1 MEASIRR
8 REEDLQQTVADPNE
22 ITEHRDTDFHQTEVK
37 PEYQDRLLLFSSA
50 SSLYHIFSVR

>member
-8 REEDLQQTVADPNE
+8 GEEDLQQTIADPNE
-22 ITEHRDTDFHQTEVK
+22 ITEHRHADFHETEVK
-37 PEYQDRLLLFSSA
+37 PEHQDRLLLFPPA